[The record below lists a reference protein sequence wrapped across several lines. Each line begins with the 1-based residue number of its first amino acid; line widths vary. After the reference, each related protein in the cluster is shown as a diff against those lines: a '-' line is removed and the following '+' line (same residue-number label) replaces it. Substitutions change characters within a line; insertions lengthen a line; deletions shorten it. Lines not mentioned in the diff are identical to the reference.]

1 MSPSGLATDTL
12 DRSIRR
18 RHNRPMASQQQTVDY
33 LLEQMAGA
41 GAVSARKTFGEYG
54 LHLDGKMFAL
64 VCDDRLFM

>member
-1 MSPSGLATDTL
+1 
-12 DRSIRR
+12 
-18 RHNRPMASQQQTVDY
+18 MASQQQTVDY